1 MSKFKFDHIHLRSPD
16 PEATATYYEKMF
28 GATVHREMRDG
39 KPRVTLDLCGQNV
52 FIAQVAAGD
61 GTAAAPQAPY
71 MGMEHMALFV
81 TGIDA
86 IAEELRQKGAEF
98 TMEPTTYRPG
108 TRIAF
113 LRGPENVSIELVDR
127 SYKG

>member
-1 MSKFKFDHIHLRSPD
+1 VRKFKFDHIHLRSPD
-16 PEATATYYEKMF
+16 PEATAGYYEKMF
-28 GATVHREMRDG
+28 GATVKREMRDG

-52 FIAQVAAGD
+52 FIAQVEAGD
-61 GTAAAPQAPY
+61 GTAAPPKAPY

-86 IAEELRQKGAEF
+86 IAEELRAKGAEF
-98 TMEPTTYRPG
+98 TMEPVTYRPG

-127 SYKG
+127 NYKG